1 MGTLLA
7 DKILNKI
14 LVERIHCIL
23 RKRRRQ
29 IQKMFVNQTRGS
41 VDIIFCVFS
50 LGGDALKILNHR
62 KKTNSKGT
70 LKRWAKKKQTKKKR
84 PDHLWSS
91 IE

>member
-41 VDIIFCVFS
+41 VDIIFCVFF

-62 KKTNSKGT
+62 KKLILKELSKGGQ
-70 LKRWAKKKQTKKKR
+70 KNQTQKNVQ
-84 PDHLWSS
+84 
-91 IE
+91 IICGQA

>member
-41 VDIIFCVFS
+41 VDIIFCVFF

-62 KKTNSKGT
+62 KKLILKELTKGGQ
-70 LKRWAKKKQTKKKR
+70 KNQTQKKR

>member
-23 RKRRRQ
+23 RKRKRQ

-41 VDIIFCVFS
+41 VDIIFCVFF

-62 KKTNSKGT
+62 KKLILQELSKGGQ
-70 LKRWAKKKQTKKKR
+70 KKKKLKKKR